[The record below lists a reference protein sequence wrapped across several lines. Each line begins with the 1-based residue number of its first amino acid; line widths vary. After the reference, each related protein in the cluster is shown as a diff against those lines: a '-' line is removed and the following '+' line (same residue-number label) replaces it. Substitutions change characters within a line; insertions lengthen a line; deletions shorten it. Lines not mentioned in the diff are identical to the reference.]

1 MRLKISLLCFTFLFA
16 ACTHKNN
23 QTQLPGEDVIVLKGA
38 RLIDG
43 MGSPVRPSVNVII
56 KDDRIRAIVDVKEPL
71 PNRAK
76 VIELEGKTIMPT
88 LMSSHVHL
96 GMTNGTQTG
105 SKQITEEN
113 DLRQLYKFAKYGVGT
128 VLSMGTDLDS
138 IYTIRANSQKTD
150 STLPLVLTAGRGF
163 GVPDGAPPIAM
174 GIDQVYRPKNA
185 AEAKKQVKELALKK
199 PNVIKIWVDDFDHSM
214 KKKMSP
220 EVYRAIIQEA
230 HANKIQVVAHVYYL
244 EDAKLL
250 AQEGVDILGHS
261 IRDQPVDME
270 LMSLMKLHN
279 IAYIPTLAL
288 DEAGFVYA
296 EKPEWMKNEFFRAAL
311 DPGVEEWLSKSY
323 KSKASSRDDLKMAQK
338 NVMTLFKSGIVI
350 GLGTDSGATLQ
361 RIQGFSEHRELQL
374 LVEAGL
380 EPLDAIRI
388 ATVNNANI
396 LGLAKDYAGIAPGM
410 KANLLILNADPSENI
425 ANTQKIHSVF
435 INGKLIERR

>member
-1 MRLKISLLCFTFLFA
+1 MCLKVTVLCLAIFFA
-16 ACTHKNN
+16 ACSHKSEP
-23 QTQLPGEDVIVLKGA
+23 TQFFGENLTILKGA

-43 MGSPVRPSVNVII
+43 MGTPARYNVNII
-56 KDDRIRAIVDVKEPL
+56 LKGDRIKAILDAKEPL
-71 PNRAK
+71 PTRTK
-76 VIELEGKTIMPT
+76 VFELEGKTIMPT

-96 GMTNGTQTG
+96 GMTNGVQSG
-105 SKQITEEN
+105 SRQINEVN

-128 VLSMGTDLDS
+128 VLSMGTDLDV
-138 IYTIRANSQKTD
+138 IYNIRANSQKTD

-163 GVPDGAPPIAM
+163 GVPAGAPPAAM
-174 GIDQVYRPKNA
+174 GIDQVYRPKSV
-185 AEAKKQVKELALKK
+185 AEARKQVKELALKK

-214 KKKMSP
+214 KKKMDP
-220 EVYRAIIQEA
+220 QIYQAIIQEA
-230 HANKIQVVAHVYYL
+230 HAAKIPVVAHVYYL

-250 AQEGVDILGHS
+250 AQAGVDIFGHS

-288 DEAGFVYA
+288 DEAGYVFA
-296 EKPEWMKNEFFRAAL
+296 EKPAWMKDEFFRAAL
-311 DPGVEEWLSKSY
+311 DPGVEDWIAKSY
-323 KSKASSRDDLKMAQK
+323 KSKASSREDLKMAMK
-338 NVMTLFKSGIVI
+338 NVMTLFKSGIVV
-350 GLGTDSGATLQ
+350 GLGTDSGANLQ

-374 LVEAGL
+374 LVEAGMTPV
-380 EPLDAIRI
+380 EAIRV

-396 LGLAKDYAGIAPGM
+396 LGIAKEYAGIAEGM
-410 KANLLILNADPSENI
+410 KANLLILDADPSEDI

>member
-1 MRLKISLLCFTFLFA
+1 MRLKVVFLCVAFLFA

-43 MGSPVRPSVNVII
+43 MGSPVRPNVNVII
-56 KDDRIRAIVDVKEPL
+56 KDDRIRAIVDDKEPL

-96 GMTNGTQTG
+96 GMTNGVQSG
-105 SKQITEEN
+105 SRQITEEN

-138 IYTIRANSQKTD
+138 IYTIRENSQKAD

-163 GVPDGAPPIAM
+163 GVPDGAPPAAM
-174 GIDQVYRPKNA
+174 GIDQVYRPKTA

-220 EVYRAIIQEA
+220 DIYRAIIQEA

-250 AQEGVDILGHS
+250 AQEGVDIFGHS

-279 IAYIPTLAL
+279 VAYIPTLSL

-296 EKPEWMKNEFFRAAL
+296 EKPAWMREDFFRAAL
-311 DPGVEEWLSKSY
+311 DPGVEEWFHHSY
-323 KSKASSRDDLKMAQK
+323 KPKASSRDDLKMAQK

-350 GLGTDSGATLQ
+350 GLGTDSGANQQ
-361 RIQGFSEHRELQL
+361 RVQGFAEHRELQL
-374 LVEAGL
+374 LVEAGMAPL
-380 EPLDAIRI
+380 EAIRV

-396 LGLAKDYAGIAPGM
+396 MGIAKTYAGVAPGM
-410 KANLLILNADPSENI
+410 KANLLILNADPSEDI